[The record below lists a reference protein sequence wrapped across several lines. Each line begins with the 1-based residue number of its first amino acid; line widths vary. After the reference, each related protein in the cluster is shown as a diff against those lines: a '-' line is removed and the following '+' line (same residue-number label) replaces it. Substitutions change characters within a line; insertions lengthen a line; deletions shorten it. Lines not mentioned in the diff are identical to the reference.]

1 MNYWMKRSAGSCMIL
16 RFDLCRGRP
25 FRILEGLTSRTR
37 NQESRTRMM
46 GSEQSIFCSPRAI
59 LLKKSRYI
67 CIMKKVLLFVLAAIA
82 IQSCTGKSDQK
93 LPILGNREPIER
105 IVDGKTVADTVY
117 QTIQPFSYLNQD
129 SVAISDKDFDGK
141 IYVADFFFTSCN
153 SICPVMHR
161 NMLNVYKKFKDN
173 PKVKFLSHSIDIK
186 YDLPSRLKTYAT
198 KLGIEGN
205 QWEFVH
211 GSRDSIFDIS
221 ARNYLVSA
229 FEDSSNPQGLVHQG
243 WFILVDTKKQIR
255 GAYDGTNE
263 DQVKQLMEDMDK
275 LLKEE
280 ASSEK

>member
-1 MNYWMKRSAGSCMIL
+1 
-16 RFDLCRGRP
+16 
-25 FRILEGLTSRTR
+25 
-37 NQESRTRMM
+37 
-46 GSEQSIFCSPRAI
+46 
-59 LLKKSRYI
+59 
-67 CIMKKVLLFVLAAIA
+67 MKKVLLFVLAAIA

-105 IVDGKTVADTVY
+105 IVDGKTVVDTIY

-161 NMLNVYKKFKDN
+161 NMLNVYKKFKDH

-229 FEDSSNPQGLVHQG
+229 FEDSTNPQGLVHQG

-255 GAYDGTNE
+255 GAYDGTRE

-280 ASSEK
+280 AASEK